1 MGLYS
6 KFTTAVGKGWDAVG
20 AGLKNEKTRQ
30 AIAALALRA
39 GAGAITGATLG
50 SIHAM
55 YEGEGA
61 RRRAAIGAAA
71 GALWAAGMT
80 PAAFYRGA
88 ARGLRYSAAASAAA
102 ATAAGRTVRG
112 AAGTLGR
119 IGGAIGEGFRV
130 FRESL

>member
-6 KFTTAVGKGWDAVG
+6 KFTTAVGRGWDAVG

-30 AIAALALRA
+30 AMAALALRA

-61 RRRAAIGAAA
+61 RRRGAIGAAA

-88 ARGLRYSAAASAAA
+88 ARGLRYGAAAG

-112 AAGTLGR
+112 AAGALGR
-119 IGGAIGEGFRV
+119 IGSAIGQGFRA